1 MGLELA
7 ASTVAPSP
15 VSSPAVEPRPKRFVL
30 IDDSPLYAESWRAVL
45 SCRYGDK
52 VQLEAYQDPLQAIP
66 HLGPDIDLL
75 LVDLE
80 MPVLDGKK
88 IVQIAKERG
97 VACRR
102 IVVLSGHDADELHR
116 LFTQDS
122 CLAVIN
128 KTEARQQEAFLM
140 ILDSLVKRK

>member
-7 ASTVAPSP
+7 ASNVVPSAAPST
-15 VSSPAVEPRPKRFVL
+15 VSEPRPKRFVL
-30 IDDSPLYAESWRAVL
+30 IDDSPLYAESWRAIL
-45 SCRYGDK
+45 SCRYGER
-52 VQLEAYQDPLQAIP
+52 VSFESYQDPLKAIP

-88 IVQIAKERG
+88 IATIAKERG
-97 VACRR
+97 VPCRR

-116 LFTQDS
+116 LFPQDS

-128 KTEARQQEAFLM
+128 KTEAKQQEAFLM
-140 ILDSLVKRK
+140 ILDSLIKRK